1 MSVNRLILP
10 HSHLLTLLFH
20 SSNSVKTHLPPQ
32 PQARMKSKKPID
44 DSFHS
49 LSLAFS
55 RTEVGYSSDWQLQDI
70 WKQGGH
76 SKTYLK
82 NLNLAI
88 NFRNVVPFCSLKYI
102 LPIED
107 CCSMPACQVSDTC
120 DESGS
125 RGNNRCLKRTKMS
138 GGQCRT
144 ETGILGTVSIG

>member
-1 MSVNRLILP
+1 
-10 HSHLLTLLFH
+10 
-20 SSNSVKTHLPPQ
+20 
-32 PQARMKSKKPID
+32 MKSKKPID

-76 SKTYLK
+76 S
-82 NLNLAI
+82 
-88 NFRNVVPFCSLKYI
+88 
-102 LPIED
+102 IED